1 MSITCTLLKSLF
13 YGQIYSIFNKMLY
26 YEVCIIIFLQYFTRV
41 QCNLVVWQARLNLNS
56 CKRKKLYN
64 CSFVYN
70 KKSQLKICLNDL
82 IKKRIL
88 TFVRCDGKER
98 LLFFCKREIQKN
110 ISYIDTR
117 TLCDFFYCDV
127 YRNFLSLP

>member
-56 CKRKKLYN
+56 CKRKNLYN
-64 CSFVYN
+64 CSFVFEN
-70 KKSQLKICLNDL
+70 KNSWKSAWMTWLK
-82 IKKRIL
+82 KIL